1 MAPDRPALKLL
12 ALARSP
18 FLSARERILVADAL
32 DAELSELT
40 LSDLEG
46 LCGRRHRDVKWEPKR
61 LEDEALR
68 DEAWLAA
75 TGTRAYSF
83 FDPDYPVLLR
93 ETARPPFMLYVR
105 GRLPG
110 QDSPAL
116 AVVGTRFPTGRGL
129 EAAAHIAAG
138 AGRAGVALVSGLARG
153 IDSAAHRGALSGGG
167 RTFAVLGRGV
177 DSVYP
182 PSNKDLAAR
191 MIAAGGGLLSEY
203 PPGTPPSRW
212 TFPERNRII
221 AGLCRSTVVVEAP
234 AGSGALISADFAL
247 EEGRDLF
254 VAKAVLRGPRSAGS
268 DRLYEDGAVAVDT
281 FMDIADDW
289 RQSAFVH
296 DYAARA

>member
-18 FLSARERILVADAL
+18 FLSARERILIADAVE
-32 DAELSELT
+32 AELCELT
-40 LSDLEG
+40 LADLEC
-46 LCGRRHRDVKWEPKR
+46 LCGRRHRDANWEPRR

-68 DEAWLAA
+68 DEAWMAS

-83 FDPDYPVLLR
+83 FDPGYPVLLR

-105 GRLPG
+105 GRLPD
-110 QDSPAL
+110 QDAPAL
-116 AVVGTRFPTGRGL
+116 AVVGTRYPSGRGL
-129 EAAAHIAAG
+129 EAAALIAAG
-138 AGRAGVALVSGLARG
+138 AAKAGVALVSGLARG
-153 IDSAAHRGALSGGG
+153 IDSAAHRGSLSGGG
-167 RTFAVLGRGV
+167 STFAVLGRGV

-191 MIAAGGGLLSEY
+191 MIAAGGGLISEY

-247 EEGRDLF
+247 EEGRVLF
-254 VAKAVLRGPRSAGS
+254 VAKATLWGPRSAGS
-268 DRLYEDGAVAVDT
+268 DRLYEDGAVAVSRFD
-281 FMDIADDW
+281 DIARDW
-289 RQSAFVH
+289 RQSAYAF